1 MAGGMG
7 TEKRTGA
14 GHGKPTRIVLV
25 DDHPMFR
32 EGLVEVLGRES
43 DLQVCGEA
51 EDSCQALEVI
61 KATSPDLAI
70 VDLVLKSSHGINLI
84 KDIRAYHPKVA
95 VLVVSMHQ
103 ESLFAERA
111 LRAGAR
117 GYITKQQATKQLIG
131 AIRKVVAGEF
141 VASDSLNQAALAKL
155 AGGQAPAND
164 PSVSKLSD
172 RELEVLDLLGRGF
185 NNHQI
190 ADRLHIDVTTIET
203 YRARIK
209 EKLDLKD
216 ASELLQYAIRWA
228 HRDSP

>member
-1 MAGGMG
+1 
-7 TEKRTGA
+7 
-14 GHGKPTRIVLV
+14 LV
-25 DDHPMFR
+25 
-32 EGLVEVLGRES
+32 
-43 DLQVCGEA
+43 
-51 EDSCQALEVI
+51 
-61 KATSPDLAI
+61 
-70 VDLVLKSSHGINLI
+70 
-84 KDIRAYHPKVA
+84 KDIRAHHPKVA

-141 VASDSLNQAALAKL
+141 VASETVTQAALTKL
-155 AGGQAPAND
+155 AGGQAPARD
-164 PSVSKLSD
+164 AAVGKLSD
-172 RELEVLDLLGRGF
+172 RELEVLDLLGKGF

-190 ADRLHIDVTTIET
+190 AERLHIDVTTIET

-209 EKLDLKD
+209 EKLDLRD
-216 ASELLQYAIRWA
+216 ATELLQYAIRWA